1 MNGSPSDVP
10 SVRIG
15 TAEREAAAS
24 ALSEHFAAGRLD
36 QDELEERLDRAYAAK
51 TRADLEP
58 LFQDL
63 PRPASPVAASQPG
76 RAEAATGRSTGRS
89 ALLLAL
95 LAFAVFW
102 VAIVR
107 IPPFFL
113 VPLVWIVLARS
124 HRGRRGGPWGAAS
137 HRW

>member
-51 TRADLEP
+51 TGADLEP

-63 PRPASPVAASQPG
+63 PRPGSPVATSQPD
-76 RAEAATGRSTGRS
+76 RAPAAVRSTGRS
-89 ALLLAL
+89 ALLVAV
-95 LAFAVFW
+95 LAFAVLC
-102 VAIVR
+102 VAVVR

-113 VPLVWIVLARS
+113 IPLVWIVLARS
-124 HRGRRGGPWGAAS
+124 HRGRGRGPWGAPS

>member
-1 MNGSPSDVP
+1 MTGSPSDVP

-51 TRADLEP
+51 TGADLEP

-63 PRPASPVAASQPG
+63 PRPGLPVAAARARPG
-76 RAEAATGRSTGRS
+76 
-89 ALLLAL
+89 
-95 LAFAVFW
+95 
-102 VAIVR
+102 
-107 IPPFFL
+107 
-113 VPLVWIVLARS
+113 
-124 HRGRRGGPWGAAS
+124 GAAS
-137 HRW
+137 PAERPVPRC

>member
-10 SVRIG
+10 PVRIG

-51 TRADLEP
+51 TAADLEP
-58 LFQDL
+58 LFRDL
-63 PRPASPVAASQPG
+63 PRPAPPVTATEPDWSTAS
-76 RAEAATGRSTGRS
+76 RRSAGRS
-89 ALLLAL
+89 ALLFVV
-95 LAFAVFW
+95 LAFAVLGF
-102 VAIVR
+102 AFLR
-107 IPPFFL
+107 FPPFFL
-113 VPLVWIVLARS
+113 VPLVWIFLARG
-124 HRGRRGGPWGAAS
+124 HRGRRGGPWGAPS

>member
-1 MNGSPSDVP
+1 MNGSASEVP

-51 TRADLEP
+51 TAADLEP

-63 PRPASPVAASQPG
+63 PRPASPVRATEPDRAAAAS
-76 RAEAATGRSTGRS
+76 RRSAGRS
-89 ALLLAL
+89 ALLFAV
-95 LAFAVFW
+95 LAFAVLWF
-102 VAIVR
+102 ALVR
-107 IPPFFL
+107 FPPFFL
-113 VPLVWIVLARS
+113 IPLVWIFLARG
-124 HRGRRGGPWGAAS
+124 HRGRRGGPWGAPS

>member
-1 MNGSPSDVP
+1 MTGSPSDVP

-51 TRADLEP
+51 TGADLEP

-63 PRPASPVAASQPG
+63 PRPGLPVPAREPERAAPPRRPNV
-76 RAEAATGRSTGRS
+76 RA
-89 ALLLAL
+89 ALMIAVLV
-95 LAFAVFW
+95 FAVVW
-102 VAIVR
+102 VAVVG

-113 VPLVWIVLARS
+113 FPLVWIFVARG
-124 HRGRRGGPWGAAS
+124 HRGRRGGPWGAPS

>member
-1 MNGSPSDVP
+1 MNGSPGDVP

-51 TRADLEP
+51 TAADLEP

-63 PRPASPVAASQPG
+63 PRPALPVAA
-76 RAEAATGRSTGRS
+76 AEPDWAAGHRRSHGRSV
-89 ALLLAL
+89 LLFAV
-95 LAFAVFW
+95 LAFAVLW
-102 VAIVR
+102 VAVVR

-113 VPLVWIVLARS
+113 IPLVWIFVARG
-124 HRGRRGGPWGAAS
+124 HRGRRGGPWGAPS

>member
-1 MNGSPSDVP
+1 MTGSPSDVP

-51 TRADLEP
+51 TGADLEP
-58 LFQDL
+58 LFHDL
-63 PRPASPVAASQPG
+63 PRPGLPVAAPEPD
-76 RAEAATGRSTGRS
+76 RASGPRRSNVRS
-89 ALLLAL
+89 ALLIAVLV
-95 LAFAVFW
+95 FAVLW
-102 VAIVR
+102 VAVVR

-113 VPLVWIVLARS
+113 FPLVWIFLARG
-124 HRGRRGGPWGAAS
+124 HRGRRGGPWGAPS

>member
-51 TRADLEP
+51 TAADLDP

-63 PRPASPVAASQPG
+63 PRPGSPVAVSQPD
-76 RAEAATGRSTGRS
+76 RAPAAGRSTGRS
-89 ALLLAL
+89 ALLIAL
-95 LAFAVFW
+95 LAFAVLW
-102 VAIVR
+102 VAVVR

-113 VPLVWIVLARS
+113 IPLVWIFVARS

>member
-1 MNGSPSDVP
+1 MTGPPSDVP
-10 SVRIG
+10 LVRIG

-51 TRADLEP
+51 TGADLEP

-63 PRPASPVAASQPG
+63 PRPAAPMPAEPVRAPG
-76 RAEAATGRSTGRS
+76 GRSTGRS
-89 ALLLAL
+89 ALLIAV
-95 LAFAVFW
+95 LAFAVLW
-102 VAIVR
+102 VAVVR

-113 VPLVWIVLARS
+113 IPLVWIFVARG
-124 HRGRRGGPWGAAS
+124 HRGRRGAPWGAPS

>member
-1 MNGSPSDVP
+1 MNGSPGDVP

-15 TAEREAAAS
+15 TAEREAAAN

-36 QDELEERLDRAYAAK
+36 RDELDERLDRAYAAK
-51 TRADLEP
+51 TGADLEL

-63 PRPASPVAASQPG
+63 PRAGSPLAASEPRG
-76 RAEAATGRSTGRS
+76 ATGAYRVTGRT
-89 ALLLAL
+89 ALLFAV
-95 LAFAVFW
+95 LAFAVLW
-102 VAIVR
+102 VAVVR

-124 HRGRRGGPWGAAS
+124 HRGRRRGPWGAAS

>member
-1 MNGSPSDVP
+1 MNGSPGDVP

-51 TRADLEP
+51 TGADLQP

-63 PRPASPVAASQPG
+63 PRPSLPVAASEPD
-76 RAEAATGRSTGRS
+76 RASGGGRSTGRS
-89 ALLLAL
+89 ALLIAV
-95 LAFAVFW
+95 LAFAVLW
-102 VAIVR
+102 VAVVR

-113 VPLVWIVLARS
+113 IPLAWIVLARS
-124 HRGRRGGPWGAAS
+124 HRGRGRGPWGAPS

>member
-1 MNGSPSDVP
+1 MPGTPTAVP
-10 SVRIG
+10 SARSG
-15 TAEREAAAS
+15 TAARAPAAS

-51 TRADLEP
+51 TGADLEP

-63 PRPASPVAASQPG
+63 PRPGLPVPAREPERATPPRRPNVRAALMI
-76 RAEAATGRSTGRS
+76 AVVV
-89 ALLLAL
+89 
-95 LAFAVFW
+95 FAVVW
-102 VAIVR
+102 VAVVR

-113 VPLVWIVLARS
+113 FPLVWIFVARG
-124 HRGRRGGPWGAAS
+124 HRGRRGGPWGAPS

>member
-51 TRADLEP
+51 TASDLEP
-58 LFQDL
+58 LFRDL
-63 PRPASPVAASQPG
+63 PRAGLPVAAGEPD
-76 RAEAATGRSTGRS
+76 RAAAGGRSTGRS
-89 ALLLAL
+89 ALLIAV
-95 LAFAVFW
+95 LAFAVLW
-102 VAIVR
+102 LAVVK

-113 VPLVWIVLARS
+113 IPLVWIFVARG
-124 HRGRRGGPWGAAS
+124 HRGRRGGHWGAPS

>member
-1 MNGSPSDVP
+1 MNGSPSDAP

-51 TRADLEP
+51 TAADLAP

-63 PRPASPVAASQPG
+63 PRPGLPLAASEPD
-76 RAEAATGRSTGRS
+76 RAAAPRPSTGRS
-89 ALLLAL
+89 ALLVAV
-95 LAFAVFW
+95 LAFAVLW

-113 VPLVWIVLARS
+113 IPLVWIVLARS
-124 HRGRRGGPWGAAS
+124 HRGRRGGPWGAPS

>member
-1 MNGSPSDVP
+1 MTGSPSDVP

-15 TAEREAAAS
+15 TAERDAAAS

-51 TRADLEP
+51 TGADLEP

-63 PRPASPVAASQPG
+63 PRPGLPVAATQPDRASAPRRSNG
-76 RAEAATGRSTGRS
+76 RT
-89 ALLLAL
+89 ALLIAVLV
-95 LAFAVFW
+95 FAVLW
-102 VAIVR
+102 VVVVK

-113 VPLVWIVLARS
+113 FPLVWIFVARG
-124 HRGRRGGPWGAAS
+124 HRGRRGGPRGAPS

>member
-1 MNGSPSDVP
+1 VP

-51 TRADLEP
+51 TGADLEL
-58 LFQDL
+58 LFLDL
-63 PRPASPVAASQPG
+63 PRPGLPVAAAEPDRAPAGG
-76 RAEAATGRSTGRS
+76 RPSGRT
-89 ALLLAL
+89 ALLIVVLVFVL
-95 LAFAVFW
+95 LW
-102 VAIVR
+102 VAVVR
-107 IPPFFL
+107 VPPFFL
-113 VPLVWIVLARS
+113 IPLVWIFLARG
-124 HRGRRGGPWGAAS
+124 HRGRRGGPWGAPS

>member
-51 TRADLEP
+51 TAADLEP

-63 PRPASPVAASQPG
+63 PRPASPVTASEPDRPAAPH
-76 RAEAATGRSTGRS
+76 RSTGRS
-89 ALLLAL
+89 ALLFAV
-95 LAFAVFW
+95 LAFAVLG

-113 VPLVWIVLARS
+113 IPLVWIFLARS
-124 HRGRRGGPWGAAS
+124 H
-137 HRW
+137 

>member
-1 MNGSPSDVP
+1 MTGSPSDVP

-36 QDELEERLDRAYAAK
+36 QDELEERLDRAYAAR
-51 TRADLEP
+51 TAADLEP

-63 PRPASPVAASQPG
+63 PRPGLPVPGPGPDRAAGP
-76 RAEAATGRSTGRS
+76 RRSTGRT
-89 ALLLAL
+89 ALLTAVLV
-95 LAFAVFW
+95 FAVLW
-102 VAIVR
+102 VAVVR

-113 VPLVWIVLARS
+113 LPLVWIFVARG
-124 HRGRRGGPWGAAS
+124 HRGRRGGPWGAPS

>member
-51 TRADLEP
+51 TAADLEP

-63 PRPASPVAASQPG
+63 PRPGSPAAASEQ
-76 RAEAATGRSTGRS
+76 RQAAGRSTGWS
-89 ALLLAL
+89 PLLIAV
-95 LAFAVFW
+95 LAFAVLW
-102 VAIVR
+102 VAVVK

-113 VPLVWIVLARS
+113 IPLVWIVLARS
-124 HRGRRGGPWGAAS
+124 HRGRRGGPWGAPS

>member
-1 MNGSPSDVP
+1 MNGSPSDEP

-51 TRADLEP
+51 TGADLEP
-58 LFQDL
+58 LFRDL
-63 PRPASPVAASQPG
+63 PRPGLPVGAAAPE
-76 RAEAATGRSTGRS
+76 RATVHRRSNGRSV
-89 ALLLAL
+89 LLFAV
-95 LAFAVFW
+95 LAFAVLW
-102 VAIVR
+102 LAVVR

-113 VPLVWIVLARS
+113 IPLVWIFVARG
-124 HRGRRGGPWGAAS
+124 HGGRRGGPWGSPS

>member
-51 TRADLEP
+51 TGADLEL
-58 LFQDL
+58 LFRDL
-63 PRPASPVAASQPG
+63 PRPVSSVAAAEPD
-76 RAEAATGRSTGRS
+76 RAPAAGRSTGRS
-89 ALLLAL
+89 ALLFAV
-95 LAFAVFW
+95 LAFAVLW
-102 VAIVR
+102 MAIVR
-107 IPPFFL
+107 FPPFFL
-113 VPLVWIVLARS
+113 IPLVWIVVARS
-124 HRGRRGGPWGAAS
+124 HRGRRGGPWGAPS

>member
-15 TAEREAAAS
+15 TVEREAAAS

-51 TRADLEP
+51 TAADLEP

-63 PRPASPVAASQPG
+63 PRPASPVTASEPDRSAAS
-76 RAEAATGRSTGRS
+76 GRSAGRS
-89 ALLLAL
+89 ALLIAV
-95 LAFAVFW
+95 LAFAVLW
-102 VAIVR
+102 MAVVR
-107 IPPFFL
+107 FPPFFL
-113 VPLVWIVLARS
+113 IPLVWIVLARS
-124 HRGRRGGPWGAAS
+124 HRGRRGGPWGAPS

>member
-1 MNGSPSDVP
+1 MNGSPGDAP

-36 QDELEERLDRAYAAK
+36 QHELEERLDRAYAAR
-51 TRADLEP
+51 TGADLEP

-63 PRPASPVAASQPG
+63 PRPGLAVAQREPDRGSVY
-76 RAEAATGRSTGRS
+76 RRSTGRS
-89 ALLLAL
+89 ALLIAV
-95 LAFAVFW
+95 LAFALVW
-102 VAIVR
+102 VAVVR

-113 VPLVWIVLARS
+113 IPLVWIFLARG
-124 HRGRRGGPWGAAS
+124 HRPRRGGPWGAPS

>member
-24 ALSEHFAAGRLD
+24 SLSEHFAAGRLD

-51 TRADLEP
+51 TAADLEP

-63 PRPASPVAASQPG
+63 PRPAPPVRATEPDRSAAS
-76 RAEAATGRSTGRS
+76 GRSAGRS
-89 ALLLAL
+89 ALLFAL
-95 LAFAVFW
+95 LAFAVVW
-102 VAIVR
+102 MVLVR
-107 IPPFFL
+107 FPPFFL
-113 VPLVWIVLARS
+113 IPLVWIFVARG
-124 HRGRRGGPWGAAS
+124 HRGRRGGPWGAPS

>member
-1 MNGSPSDVP
+1 MNGSPGDVP

-51 TRADLEP
+51 TGADLEP
-58 LFQDL
+58 LFRDL
-63 PRPASPVAASQPG
+63 PRPGLPVAEREPDRESAY
-76 RAEAATGRSTGRS
+76 RRSTGRS
-89 ALLLAL
+89 ALLIAV
-95 LAFAVFW
+95 LAFALVW
-102 VAIVR
+102 VAVVR

-113 VPLVWIVLARS
+113 IPLVWIFLARG
-124 HRGRRGGPWGAAS
+124 HRGRRGGPWGAPS

>member
-51 TRADLEP
+51 TGADLEP

-63 PRPASPVAASQPG
+63 PWPASPVTAPEPD
-76 RAEAATGRSTGRS
+76 RAPAPRRSTGRS
-89 ALLLAL
+89 ALLIAILAL
-95 LAFAVFW
+95 AVLWLAV
-102 VAIVR
+102 VK

-113 VPLVWIVLARS
+113 IPLVWIFLARS
-124 HRGRRGGPWGAAS
+124 HRGRGGGPWGAPS

>member
-1 MNGSPSDVP
+1 MNGSPGDVP

-51 TRADLEP
+51 TGADLEP

-63 PRPASPVAASQPG
+63 PRPALQVAAAEPD
-76 RAEAATGRSTGRS
+76 RAEGPRRSNGRSV
-89 ALLLAL
+89 LLFAV
-95 LAFAVFW
+95 LAFAVLW
-102 VAIVR
+102 VAVVK

-113 VPLVWIVLARS
+113 IPLVWIFVARG
-124 HRGRRGGPWGAAS
+124 HRGRRGGPWGAPS

>member
-1 MNGSPSDVP
+1 MTGSPSDVP

-51 TRADLEP
+51 TAADLEP

-63 PRPASPVAASQPG
+63 PRPGLPVAATEPE
-76 RAEAATGRSTGRS
+76 RASAPRRPTGRSV
-89 ALLLAL
+89 LLIAVLV
-95 LAFAVFW
+95 FAVLA
-102 VAIVR
+102 VVR

-113 VPLVWIVLARS
+113 FPL
-124 HRGRRGGPWGAAS
+124 
-137 HRW
+137 

>member
-51 TRADLEP
+51 TGADLEP

-63 PRPASPVAASQPG
+63 PRPGSPVTRSEPGPAPAA
-76 RAEAATGRSTGRS
+76 GRSTVRS
-89 ALLLAL
+89 ALLLAV
-95 LAFAVFW
+95 LAFAVLW
-102 VAIVR
+102 VAVVK

-113 VPLVWIVLARS
+113 IPLVWIALARS
-124 HRGRRGGPWGAAS
+124 HRGRRGGPWGAPS

>member
-1 MNGSPSDVP
+1 MTGSPSDVP

-51 TRADLEP
+51 TGADLEP

-63 PRPASPVAASQPG
+63 PRPGLPATTHEPERAASPRRPNV
-76 RAEAATGRSTGRS
+76 RA
-89 ALLLAL
+89 ALLIAVLV
-95 LAFAVFW
+95 FAVVW
-102 VAIVR
+102 VAVVR

-113 VPLVWIVLARS
+113 FPLVWIFVARG
-124 HRGRRGGPWGAAS
+124 HRGRRGGPWGAPS

>member
-1 MNGSPSDVP
+1 MNGSPGDVP

-36 QDELEERLDRAYAAK
+36 QDELEERLDRTYAAK
-51 TRADLEP
+51 TAADLEP
-58 LFQDL
+58 LFRDL
-63 PRPASPVAASQPG
+63 PRPGLPVAA
-76 RAEAATGRSTGRS
+76 AEPDRSAGPRRSTGRS
-89 ALLLAL
+89 ALLIAV
-95 LAFAVFW
+95 LAFALLW
-102 VAIVR
+102 VAVVR

-113 VPLVWIVLARS
+113 IPLVWIFLARG
-124 HRGRRGGPWGAAS
+124 HRGRRSGPWGAPS

>member
-15 TAEREAAAS
+15 TVEREAAAS

-36 QDELEERLDRAYAAK
+36 QDELEERLDRTYAAK
-51 TRADLEP
+51 TAADLEP

-63 PRPASPVAASQPG
+63 PRPALPVAAAEPD
-76 RAEAATGRSTGRS
+76 RAAGLRRSNGRS
-89 ALLLAL
+89 ALLFAV
-95 LAFAVFW
+95 LAFAVLW
-102 VAIVR
+102 VAVVR

-113 VPLVWIVLARS
+113 IPLVWIFVARG
-124 HRGRRGGPWGAAS
+124 HRGRRGGPWGAPS

>member
-1 MNGSPSDVP
+1 MNASPGDTP

-15 TAEREAAAS
+15 TAEREAAAT

-51 TRADLEP
+51 TAADLEP

-63 PRPASPVAASQPG
+63 PRPGLPVAAAEPD
-76 RAEAATGRSTGRS
+76 RAAGPRRSTGRS
-89 ALLLAL
+89 ALLIAV
-95 LAFAVFW
+95 LAFAVLW
-102 VAIVR
+102 MAVVR
-107 IPPFFL
+107 FPPFFL
-113 VPLVWIVLARS
+113 IPLVWIFVARG
-124 HRGRRGGPWGAAS
+124 HRGRRGGPWGAPS